1 MLKPT
6 MNLSVICYVLLLVLP
21 KRRHVFLE
29 VCLRKKDAGAVG
41 AFEVGVGAVLLLCH
55 GWRLVDV

>member
-1 MLKPT
+1 
-6 MNLSVICYVLLLVLP
+6 
-21 KRRHVFLE
+21 VFLE